1 MEERTGGAGDA
12 VGFHRNIG
20 EGAGSDDVARS
31 VLHFHRDGYVLE
43 ASVSRQLTPN
53 MAFLNV
59 LRFMSLMKN
68 SVRYW

>member
-31 VLHFHRDGYVLE
+31 VLHFHRDGYVL
-43 ASVSRQLTPN
+43 
-53 MAFLNV
+53 
-59 LRFMSLMKN
+59 
-68 SVRYW
+68 